1 MNSLM
6 LMSIIIFALIIF
18 FVIHLIIAFFKIIQR
33 VKMRSIE
40 KRDLKQ
46 IEIMDKMLK
55 PAEISSKIVI
65 NVLKETISKYIY
77 SFYTGDISNLGDNVS
92 PSIYNDI
99 IKKKQRYD
107 NMGIKIQITNYILD
121 KNLSVKQNN
130 SSIYTVS
137 ALDVTIK
144 YSIELYIEHTT
155 FKKKINKTVEQYV
168 NFIGTNNDG
177 WKLNS
182 TGNEKILVYNEIDTY

>member
-99 IKKKQRYD
+99 IKTIHEITEVTFSKLSTEQIKTYINEENVYD
-107 NMGIKIQITNYILD
+107 KAGAYAIQGTFCKYIT
-121 KNLSVKQNN
+121 
-130 SSIYTVS
+130 
-137 ALDVTIK
+137 
-144 YSIELYIEHTT
+144 
-155 FKKKINKTVEQYV
+155 KINGDYYNVMGLP
-168 NFIGTNNDG
+168 IAR
-177 WKLNS
+177 
-182 TGNEKILVYNEIDTY
+182 VYKEIEGYKNEIQ